1 MGAHG
6 KVLSPQ
12 HSLFPLPLITSLLC
26 HYCSLSAQAYNPDIY
41 NFLDSPLAL
50 PAFRTIGGKHIHK
63 NSSAKAQNRHNHVPW
78 FAPRIASLQ
87 SLGGVHKYNKALC
100 PWPLIITHLP
110 FSPNLLWPT
119 FDCDCDVLGRSW
131 LTGGAVLHAVLPSS
145 SSSPF
150 PCLLPP
156 SPSPPSPSLVV
167 LLDGFS
173 DDSTSPKASLPPGW
187 LAPTSAAP
195 SRPALKATQGPGIS
209 GCVVAFFAAT
219 STGLHVS
226 VRVYARVCMCV
237 YARVCMLCMCVFVC
251 TRVCVL

>member
-1 MGAHG
+1 MFLYSCPKLSTCRVLFLGYSPKLLGCTATEMGAHG

-110 FSPNLLWPT
+110 FSPNLL
-119 FDCDCDVLGRSW
+119 
-131 LTGGAVLHAVLPSS
+131 
-145 SSSPF
+145 
-150 PCLLPP
+150 
-156 SPSPPSPSLVV
+156 
-167 LLDGFS
+167 
-173 DDSTSPKASLPPGW
+173 
-187 LAPTSAAP
+187 
-195 SRPALKATQGPGIS
+195 
-209 GCVVAFFAAT
+209 
-219 STGLHVS
+219 
-226 VRVYARVCMCV
+226 
-237 YARVCMLCMCVFVC
+237 
-251 TRVCVL
+251 